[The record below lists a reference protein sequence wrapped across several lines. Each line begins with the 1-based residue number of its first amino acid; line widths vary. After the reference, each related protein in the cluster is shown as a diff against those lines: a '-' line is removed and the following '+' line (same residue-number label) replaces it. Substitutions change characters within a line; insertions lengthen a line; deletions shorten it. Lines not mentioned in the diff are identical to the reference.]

1 MAPKAAHRVSVNGA
15 DKEVPGAALLKAVA
29 NIPSSLVVIGDE
41 IGKGNFK
48 KVHRGRNKNRDVVLL
63 RYTKDESN
71 SNELKILAHLS
82 KPNFFVPEVY
92 GVCREKDV
100 LIVVQEIAMRGT
112 LVDILKNVDT
122 QKQVSHIHKMFFALG
137 VSRSMEFL
145 QQNRVVHAD
154 LSCRNVLVHN
164 FEESKPEASVVKVSD
179 FGLSVLLPEGE
190 DHATRRQ
197 PQPTRWCSPETI
209 HQCKLSCQSDV
220 WTFGTVLW
228 EMWANGTAPWG
239 KREKRADVASRLRDL
254 AATGGASE
262 GSADVSNDF
271 PIQPGCPRMSHDALL
286 LCLNVDES
294 ARPTISG
301 MVEVLQA
308 NISDLE
314 ATLTSVEDR
323 MLPPPDD
330 AAAPGEVPKTVEP
343 EVDLGIQ
350 EVSSR
355 CFGELVEEGDLWHL
369 EDDDG
374 DDESPVK
381 FKTLRLLMASPQAKE
396 TLGEKTMRA
405 LFHEMD
411 AARAREM
418 YLLDLVKKLERETR
432 ACSRPSCDSEKAKAG
447 TPWLPVTCKEDQ
459 STQEASCSE
468 KTASLFGERSSGT
481 SGDGQHQP
489 NLSQSEVVGVE
500 PTLNMCGSC
509 AQGLKIG
516 HEGGPGDGDACG
528 KQALRA
534 QQAQLRRFD
543 DSSSDGDQARR
554 IRERPRKKVAVPS
567 VESSVSSDEES
578 NEKHRKK
585 GSRSRRRSRGRR
597 RQSNNDTRTRAQPD
611 PPREFWTVW
620 TCMGQAMQRQDF
632 DSEQHARAA
641 FDKLL
646 PYPCVLRD
654 PSGAQAAA
662 RSWVSNYVRI
672 KPVSAGM
679 KGQQGP
685 STVNTP
691 IMSATMSHATSPT
704 MSPTMSSTVSP
715 AVSPTVSPSA
725 SPGMSPCMTPM
736 TPMNPNMPQM
746 MPQTPTAPPARST
759 LGASACRA
767 QLVLSVESQVQKE
780 SVPQNELRRLGLA
793 NA

>member
-1 MAPKAAHRVSVNGA
+1 
-15 DKEVPGAALLKAVA
+15 
-29 NIPSSLVVIGDE
+29 
-41 IGKGNFK
+41 
-48 KVHRGRNKNRDVVLL
+48 
-63 RYTKDESN
+63 
-71 SNELKILAHLS
+71 
-82 KPNFFVPEVY
+82 
-92 GVCREKDV
+92 
-100 LIVVQEIAMRGT
+100 
-112 LVDILKNVDT
+112 
-122 QKQVSHIHKMFFALG
+122 
-137 VSRSMEFL
+137 
-145 QQNRVVHAD
+145 
-154 LSCRNVLVHN
+154 
-164 FEESKPEASVVKVSD
+164 
-179 FGLSVLLPEGE
+179 
-190 DHATRRQ
+190 
-197 PQPTRWCSPETI
+197 
-209 HQCKLSCQSDV
+209 
-220 WTFGTVLW
+220 
-228 EMWANGTAPWG
+228 
-239 KREKRADVASRLRDL
+239 
-254 AATGGASE
+254 
-262 GSADVSNDF
+262 
-271 PIQPGCPRMSHDALL
+271 
-286 LCLNVDES
+286 
-294 ARPTISG
+294 
-301 MVEVLQA
+301 
-308 NISDLE
+308 
-314 ATLTSVEDR
+314 
-323 MLPPPDD
+323 
-330 AAAPGEVPKTVEP
+330 
-343 EVDLGIQ
+343 
-350 EVSSR
+350 
-355 CFGELVEEGDLWHL
+355 
-369 EDDDG
+369 
-374 DDESPVK
+374 
-381 FKTLRLLMASPQAKE
+381 MASPQAKE